1 MHTNSHESSLASPSL
16 TKDGELFH
24 GTKADIVD
32 CSARKEH
39 KYTKHPTT
47 SCAIIDGAMLVR
59 KLKPFSSSTV
69 GVGEYIDN
77 GLMSN
82 IMAKFTY
89 ADRIDL
95 VFDTYRPDS
104 IKNATREGRG
114 SGSGSGKRRKIEAN
128 LILPSSWSEFLS
140 VSETKTEF
148 FSFIAKLLLER
159 MDIPDGESNSLSL

>member
-32 CSARKEH
+32 CSVRKEH
-39 KYTKHPTT
+39 KYTKHPAT
-47 SCAIIDGAMLVR
+47 SCTIIDGAMLVR

-114 SGSGSGKRRKIEAN
+114 SGSCTRRKIEAN
-128 LILPSSWSEFLS
+128 VKLPSDWKEFSS
-140 VSETKTEF
+140 VSENKTEF
-148 FSFIAKLLLER
+148 FLLRSYFWKEWIFL
-159 MDIPDGESNSLSL
+159 MESNSFSL